1 MISISHAPN
10 TTRRQQRL
18 AWRLLMPWKWPHL
31 RHGHAAASLE
41 TWFKQ
46 HAGSADAIAFST
58 GREAL
63 TAVLQSLGI
72 GYGDE
77 VIVQAYTCIVV
88 PHAVIWSGAHPI
100 YADIDQSLN
109 IDPALLQRLLTNKTK
124 AIIVQHTFGVPAN
137 LEAIRKICDEHQ
149 LFLIED
155 CAHGLGAMY
164 KSRVVGSWGDAA
176 IYSFGRD
183 KVVSGVSGGMAVA
196 RSEAVCNRL
205 RGFQKDAP
213 LRSRRWVIQNL
224 LHPLLI
230 PLFLRLMGRGKI
242 GMAAL
247 RASQYFGILNKVYTR
262 QELDSQPPAALFHSM
277 PQAMASLAHDQ
288 LEQEFTAF
296 GDHRAR
302 LASRY
307 SAWAEARGLP
317 HQNVPQQAQPSWL
330 RFTLL
335 VPRPFRIITLARAAG
350 FVLGDWYAS
359 VIMPRPR
366 DEQALFY
373 QPGSCPKAESAA
385 RQSLNLPTHIHMTDA
400 DAEKLM
406 KWLEQQI

>member
-1 MISISHAPN
+1 
-10 TTRRQQRL
+10 
-18 AWRLLMPWKWPHL
+18 MPWRWPRL
-31 RHGHAAASLE
+31 RHGHAAEGLE
-41 TWFKQ
+41 SWFKQ
-46 HAGSADAIAFST
+46 HTGSTDAIAFST

-63 TAVLQSLGI
+63 AAVLQSLGI

-100 YADIDQSLN
+100 YADIDESLN
-109 IDPALLQRLLTNKTK
+109 IDPTLIQRLITSKTK
-124 AIIVQHTFGVPAN
+124 AVVVQHTFGVPAN
-137 LEAIRKICDEHQ
+137 LQAIRKMCDEHQ

-155 CAHGLGAMY
+155 CAHALGAMY
-164 KSRVVGSWGDAA
+164 KGRAVGSWGDAA
-176 IYSFGRD
+176 IFSFGRD

-196 RSEAVCNRL
+196 RSEDACKRL
-205 RGFQKDAP
+205 RDFQKKAP
-213 LRSRRWVIQNL
+213 LRSRRWVMQNL

-230 PLFLRLMGRGKI
+230 PLFLRLMGRRRI
-242 GMAAL
+242 GTAAL
-247 RASQYFGILNKVYTR
+247 RTSQYFRILNKVYTR
-262 QELDSQPPAALFHSM
+262 QELDSQPPAALFHKM

-288 LEQEFTAF
+288 LEQELETFC
-296 GDHRAR
+296 DHRAR
-302 LASRY
+302 LAGIY
-307 SAWAEARGLP
+307 SAWAESRGLT
-317 HQNVPQQAQPSWL
+317 QQVIPQQTQPSLL

-373 QPGSCPKAESAA
+373 EPGSCPKAESAA
-385 RQSLNLPTHIHMTDA
+385 KQSLNLPTHIHMTDA
-400 DAEKLM
+400 DAEKLT
-406 KWLEQQI
+406 KWLEQNI